1 MYVITDEIADVVI
14 YALLLSNELEINLEQ
29 ATEKNGKNRQVVPSK

>member
-1 MYVITDEIADVVI
+1 MDDITDEIADVVI

-29 ATEKNGKNRQVVPSK
+29 ATKEKMVKIDRGAQ